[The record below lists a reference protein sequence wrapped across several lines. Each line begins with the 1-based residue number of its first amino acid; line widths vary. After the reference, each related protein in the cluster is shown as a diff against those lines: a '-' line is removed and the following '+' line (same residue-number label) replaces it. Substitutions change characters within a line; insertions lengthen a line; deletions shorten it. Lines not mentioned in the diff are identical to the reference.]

1 MIGLNKTALVT
12 GATSGIGLELTKL
25 FAADGYNLVLVAR
38 DEQRL
43 RQIVA
48 VLPKKH
54 SLTKVIAT
62 DLSMPATLRRFIGNF
77 RMRYYSRSS
86 RQ

>member
-12 GATSGIGLELTKL
+12 GATSGIGWELTKL

-48 VLPKKH
+48 DLPKNA
-54 SLTKVIAT
+54 I
-62 DLSMPATLRRFIGNF
+62 P
-77 RMRYYSRSS
+77 
-86 RQ
+86 